1 MAQGCRICEKTLAL
15 GAECTEFSTVVAD
28 VNRLLGECA
37 EIEMDLYDSF
47 NAFCFTCRNISMSV
61 PVGTPGE
68 QVCYLRSQVTYF
80 QALQTC
86 RLINPGNKNA
96 TG

>member
-1 MAQGCRICEKTLAL
+1 MVQGCRICEKTLEL
-15 GAECTEFSTVVAD
+15 GADCTEFSTVVAD
-28 VNRLLGECA
+28 VKRLLDECA
-37 EIEMDLYDSF
+37 DIEMDLYDSF

-61 PVGTPGE
+61 PIGTPGE
-68 QVCYLRSQVTYF
+68 QVCYLRSQVMYF

-86 RLINPGNKNA
+86 KLIRPSKENA